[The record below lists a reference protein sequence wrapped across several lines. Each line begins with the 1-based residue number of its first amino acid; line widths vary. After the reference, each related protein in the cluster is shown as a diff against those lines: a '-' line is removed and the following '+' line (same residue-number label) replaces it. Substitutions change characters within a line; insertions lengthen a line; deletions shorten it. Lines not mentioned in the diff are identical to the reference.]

1 MWSRRGAG
9 PRCCALCALLG
20 ALCALLGAGLRPVTA
35 VAAMAASE
43 ERRSASPA
51 TPCWRREEFVVAR
64 ECGRCSGFEVKSI
77 PECGPTGFVEKISCA
92 ASKRDEYKRYPW
104 HNRGAATEP
113 RRVMGHG
120 AATRGTPGPTVT
132 PRTRRHPVDALSH
145 PEASPHRHGA
155 VPWGAVPLSPHG
167 RAALPAVLLHVGA
180 SRSPRAVQ

>member
-92 ASKRDEYKRYPW
+92 ASKRDEYKSCR
-104 HNRGAATEP
+104 
-113 RRVMGHG
+113 
-120 AATRGTPGPTVT
+120 
-132 PRTRRHPVDALSH
+132 S
-145 PEASPHRHGA
+145 
-155 VPWGAVPLSPHG
+155 
-167 RAALPAVLLHVGA
+167 AVLEARIFWRFVGSMICVA
-180 SRSPRAVQ
+180 AACAVLVVWRQRALDRRALEKVRKQIESI